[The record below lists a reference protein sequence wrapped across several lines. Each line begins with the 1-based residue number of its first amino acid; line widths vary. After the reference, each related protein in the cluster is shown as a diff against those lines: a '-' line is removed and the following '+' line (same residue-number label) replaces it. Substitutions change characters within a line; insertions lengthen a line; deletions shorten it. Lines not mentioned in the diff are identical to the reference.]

1 MGVAYRSAFEGVA
14 HADCGL
20 AEGHISTATDRTTM
34 HSPGGLGLAGAGME
48 LWAGVALLGLLGFV
62 LGFALNH
69 GSICTVIATRELVSE
84 KRPAR
89 FIALLEC
96 AVWAALVYAIL
107 ETSPTMQRGW
117 SPLGYLV
124 PAAIFLGIGT
134 YVNGACVFG
143 SVGHFGNG
151 DIDVGFAFLGIFAA
165 FYIDSLFGLLPGQP
179 RTSATLPVGP
189 GLVTITLLAIVA
201 VRLGLSRRSEGN
213 FWRLT
218 LSMAAIGISFTI
230 LAVFAP
236 GFSIA
241 ASVGSI
247 VSIPLAGVAIVACM
261 FGGSVVSSRL
271 MKHRFILKWPTIK
284 TIVRRTLGGI
294 LMGVGALLIP
304 GGNDTL
310 LMIGFPMGAWQAA
323 LAYALFV
330 ATVAALIAKFGSMA
344 RAWS

>member
-1 MGVAYRSAFEGVA
+1 
-14 HADCGL
+14 
-20 AEGHISTATDRTTM
+20 M
-34 HSPGGLGLAGAGME
+34 HGSGGLGLGLADAGME
-48 LWAGVALLGLLGFV
+48 IWAGMALLGLLGFI

-89 FIALLEC
+89 FIALVEC
-96 AVWAALVYAIL
+96 AVWAAILYAIL
-107 ETSPTMQRGW
+107 GISPTMPHGW

-124 PAAIFLGIGT
+124 PAAMLFGIGT

-151 DIDVGFAFLGIFAA
+151 NIDFGFAFLGIFAM
-165 FYIDSLFGLLPGQP
+165 FYIDSLFGLLPDQP
-179 RTSATLPVGP
+179 PISASLPRGP
-189 GLVTITLLAIVA
+189 VLLGIALLAILA
-201 VRLGLSRRSEGN
+201 LRLGLSLRSESN
-213 FWRLT
+213 FWQLT
-218 LSMAAIGISFTI
+218 LAMAAIGITFTI
-230 LAVFAP
+230 LAIFAP
-236 GFSIA
+236 GFSIT

-247 VSIPLAGVAIVACM
+247 ISLPVAGVAIAVCM
-261 FGGSVVSSRL
+261 FGGSLVSARL
-271 MKHRFILKWPTIK
+271 MKRQFILKWPTIT

-323 LAYALFV
+323 LAYVLFV
-330 ATVAALIAKFGSMA
+330 ATVAALVAKFGSMA
-344 RAWS
+344 RAWT

>member
-1 MGVAYRSAFEGVA
+1 VAWPVFHRIGVA
-14 HADCGL
+14 HAAYRL
-20 AEGHISTATDRTTM
+20 AESHISTVTDRTTM
-34 HSPGGLGLAGAGME
+34 RSSAGLGLAAADIEVWAGM
-48 LWAGVALLGLLGFV
+48 ALLGLLGFV

-89 FIALLEC
+89 FIALVDC

-107 ETSPTMQRGW
+107 ETAPTLQRGW

-124 PAAIFLGIGT
+124 PAAILFGIGT

-151 DIDVGFAFLGIFAA
+151 DIDFGFTFLGILAVS
-165 FYIDSLFGLLPGQP
+165 YIASRFGLLPHQP
-179 RTSATLPVGP
+179 PTSALLPVG
-189 GLVTITLLAIVA
+189 LVVLAIA
-201 VRLGLSRRSEGN
+201 LIAILALRLLLSLGSESN
-213 FWRLT
+213 FWPLT
-218 LSMAAIGISFTI
+218 LSIAAIGITFTI
-230 LAVFAP
+230 LAIRAP
-236 GFSIA
+236 GFSITA
-241 ASVGSI
+241 PVGTVI
-247 VSIPLAGVAIVACM
+247 SIPFAVVVIAICM
-261 FGGSVVSSRL
+261 FGGSLVSARL
-271 MKHRFILKWPTIK
+271 MRHRFMLKWPTTE
-284 TIVRRTLGGI
+284 TIVRRALGGI
-294 LMGVGALLIP
+294 LMGAGALFIP

-323 LAYALFV
+323 LAYALFI

>member
-1 MGVAYRSAFEGVA
+1 ME
-14 HADCGL
+14 
-20 AEGHISTATDRTTM
+20 IW
-34 HSPGGLGLAGAGME
+34 AGM
-48 LWAGVALLGLLGFV
+48 ALLGLLGFV
-62 LGFALNH
+62 LGFALNQ

-84 KRPAR
+84 KMPAR
-89 FIALLEC
+89 FIALVEC

-107 ETSPTMQRGW
+107 ETSPTMKRGW

-124 PAAIFLGIGT
+124 PAAMLFGIGT

-151 DIDVGFAFLGIFAA
+151 DVDFGFAFLGIFAVSYVA
-165 FYIDSLFGLLPGQP
+165 SLFSLLPDQPPISASLPVGLLP
-179 RTSATLPVGP
+179 
-189 GLVTITLLAIVA
+189 LAIA
-201 VRLGLSRRSEGN
+201 LIAILALRLGLSLRSQSR

-218 LSMAAIGISFTI
+218 LSMAAIGITFTI
-230 LAVFAP
+230 LTIFAR
-236 GFSIA
+236 GFSIT
-241 ASVGSI
+241 ASVGWI
-247 VSIPLAGVAIVACM
+247 VSIPVAGLAIVVCM
-261 FGGSVVSSRL
+261 FGGSLVSARL
-271 MKHRFILKWPTIK
+271 MKHRFILKWPTIE
-284 TIVRRTLGGI
+284 TTVRRTVGGI

-330 ATVAALIAKFGSMA
+330 TTVAALIAKFGSMA

>member
-1 MGVAYRSAFEGVA
+1 MQS
-14 HADCGL
+14 
-20 AEGHISTATDRTTM
+20 S
-34 HSPGGLGLAGAGME
+34 GGLGLADAGME
-48 LWAGVALLGLLGFV
+48 SWAGMALLGLLGFV

-89 FIALLEC
+89 FIAIVEC
-96 AVWAALVYAIL
+96 AVWAALAYAIL
-107 ETSPTMQRGW
+107 GTSPTMQQGW

-124 PAAIFLGIGT
+124 PAAMLFGIGT
-134 YVNGACVFG
+134 CVNGACVFG

-151 DIDVGFAFLGIFAA
+151 DIDFGFAFLGIFAVS
-165 FYIDSLFGLLPGQP
+165 YIASLFSLLPGQP
-179 RTSATLPVGP
+179 PTSASLPLGP
-189 GLVTITLLAIVA
+189 VLVAIALLVILAL
-201 VRLGLSRRSEGN
+201 RLGLSLRSESN

-218 LSMAAIGISFTI
+218 LSMAAIGITFTI
-230 LAVFAP
+230 LAIFAP
-236 GFSIA
+236 GFSIT

-247 VSIPLAGVAIVACM
+247 ISIPVAGVAIAVCM
-261 FGGSVVSSRL
+261 FGGSLISARL
-271 MKHRFILKWPTIK
+271 LKRRFPLKWPTIN
-284 TIVRRTLGGI
+284 TIVRRTVGGI

-323 LAYALFV
+323 LAYVLFV
-330 ATVAALIAKFGSMA
+330 GTVAALIAKFGSMA